1 VVVPAVEARVVTTTD
16 TDTTGV
22 TIYTEL
28 LAAWQVSGEIALQM
42 FLKLEPL
49 ISVKGGKPSNWSRKI
64 CRQEK
69 PIRSMMEK

>member
-1 VVVPAVEARVVTTTD
+1 MVATTD
-16 TDTTGV
+16 TVTTGV

-64 CRQEK
+64 CRKEK
-69 PIRSMMEK
+69 PNRSTMEK